1 MRDIDIQASFNST
14 KRKVVFEVQDE
25 SFEND
30 IDRETEEFERMKVE
44 RHRLRKRKW
53 NRSFEVALSASET
66 NEITA
71 DFVNFHD
78 MVTMNTTRVRER
90 EEFVFFGERK
100 FKVTLAVFAK
110 EDLVFELIMTVFD
123 EVRRAAMRAFEL
135 DISHIGIPP
144 Y

>member
-71 DFVNFHD
+71 DFVNLHS
-78 MVTMNTTRVRER
+78 MVAMNTTRVRER
-90 EEFVFFGERK
+90 EKFVFFGEGK
-100 FKVTLAVFAK
+100 FKATLAVFAK
-110 EDLVFELIMTVFD
+110 EHLVFEFIMTVFD
-123 EVRRAAMRAFEL
+123 EVRRATMRAFDL
-135 DISHIGIPP
+135 VIYHIGIPP

>member
-1 MRDIDIQASFNST
+1 
-14 KRKVVFEVQDE
+14 
-25 SFEND
+25 END

-44 RHRLRKRKW
+44 RHRLRKRKR
-53 NRSFEVALSASET
+53 NRSFEVTLSASET

-100 FKVTLAVFAK
+100 FKVTFAVFAK
-110 EDLVFELIMTVFD
+110 EDLVFELIMIVFD

-135 DISHIGIPP
+135 DISHVGIPP